1 MLRIQSPRLQ
11 LPRSEHSPH
20 TAVHRCPL
28 SCYAVRLKAAK
39 PETPNRAFF
48 PSHSPACLMP
58 PRSGRA
64 SPLWKAIDGPP
75 ANGAQSILNFHALS
89 EDIQN
94 LHMCRVVAG
103 EPSTLLCPSSLCE
116 CACECVCVCVA
127 RTCDGSPACP
137 TSSRCDGTAPTSA
150 LRAREH
156 CSRIASPSAQQR
168 ASVCGPPITHLACP
182 LPPSGVHWLAHHGAD
197 ESCWRWRVLAEWSL
211 ECQTCKSLCPSHTNP
226 EQSAS
231 QIRGIGVMIFRQ
243 RLFCARTM
251 LPLSS
256 SFGAQCG
263 ALQHPTL
270 PSKRLRPSPRPG
282 LHDLSDCSFHGLRTL
297 GLSLLCSA

>member
-1 MLRIQSPRLQ
+1 MS
-11 LPRSEHSPH
+11 
-20 TAVHRCPL
+20 
-28 SCYAVRLKAAK
+28 
-39 PETPNRAFF
+39 
-48 PSHSPACLMP
+48 
-58 PRSGRA
+58 
-64 SPLWKAIDGPP
+64 
-75 ANGAQSILNFHALS
+75 
-89 EDIQN
+89 
-94 LHMCRVVAG
+94 
-103 EPSTLLCPSSLCE
+103 
-116 CACECVCVCVA
+116 VCVCVA

-182 LPPSGVHWLAHHGAD
+182 LPPSGVRWLAHHGAD

-282 LHDLSDCSFHGLRTL
+282 LHDLRTAVTVPFMDYEHL
-297 GLSLLCSA
+297 LFPCCVRPNVSSLFELKYCKLQHLLLFCIKLSGNCN